1 MYSCSE
7 AFKTCFMG
15 FGRQIELSA
24 TVDGVLYDAESIE
37 SISPTSEGG
46 MLSAVMRTLE
56 INLLHVSSVTK
67 GASASVTIKVK
78 NGTTW
83 ESLNLSGYK
92 VYDQK
97 YDDGADRL
105 TITCYDSML
114 LSMVPYDL
122 NLTYPKT
129 VKQLLQ
135 AICSRLGYTLG
146 TSTFPNSA
154 KSLAADPFAGIGY
167 TFRDALT
174 EIAQATGRTIVLVGS
189 SLRLVQ
195 ITDTGFSITPNNLR
209 SLTMGEHIG
218 PINSIVLARTPQEDN
233 VYLRDETSVTANGLH
248 EYRIENNLLMDSDRS
263 SFLPAILSE
272 LNGLEYDAIE
282 LNTYGLPWLDACDGI
297 HVTDMDGNRH
307 YVAVFNNSCSIGKG
321 ITGSLKTDPPSATK
335 TDYKTAAKTDKA
347 IRRTELIVDKQ
358 AGQIA
363 GIVEDMRDLDE
374 TLSSRITQTADAIT
388 AEVTRATAAEGML
401 QSSISQQADQILMT
415 VQKLENIGGRNLIIN
430 TMEPGEDPDVRPRLL
445 KQSVGTRAVPS
456 DAQCKVY
463 ASDFERHGFRFVL
476 TTPGQLIIYF
486 GDTFSNATM
495 NGLEAGKTYTVS
507 GKVYR
512 KLLSNYSGSAEY
524 VVRCILRTDDGGG
537 NDWVTS
543 ASKDIATVTPGQD
556 LTKDF
561 TWTFTVPTG
570 VTKTQIAV
578 FCNDNTASDYA
589 VGDFIALRYLKLE
602 TGELA
607 TGWTPAPEDH
617 TEYADAKFQITA
629 DSIAAEVSRATAA
642 EGTLSSRITQTAES
656 ITSEVTRA
664 TEAEGQ
670 LNSRIT
676 QQADQIELTIQKVE
690 NIGGRNLIVNTLD
703 PRATPAMD
711 RPRLLEQPVG
721 TWAAPDDAQFKAYS
735 IDKHGFRV
743 VLATPGQPVIYFG
756 AGFSSA
762 TMNGLVAGRTYT
774 MSGRVYRKLMSNYS
788 GSTSSVLR
796 FRLRT
801 DTGGASTWVV
811 SGTKDLPVTPGSDII
826 RNFEWTFTVPSDA
839 TKTQLSVLCTDQTA
853 ADYAAGDFIALRE
866 LKLEEGEVATAWT
879 PAPEDQVGATEI
891 ISRINM
897 SPESI
902 TIEAD
907 RISLAGKTIDLTS
920 DNIVINSTNFSVSES
935 GEITAT
941 AGHIGRYEI
950 SATYLRAFGTSG
962 DSSTCVGMG
971 GNQAFWAGSSSSNSA
986 PFRVSYAGE
995 LVSTAGNIGGWEIT
1009 SSRIQKQITSGS
1021 SVQYRAVLYA
1031 PTSPTGS
1038 TAAFCIADET
1048 GSSTVYP
1055 LRLEYDGTLRATKAV
1070 ITGSVTATS
1079 GEIGGFTID
1088 STSIRNG
1095 ELSSTSAGA
1104 IGLSTDGFARTI
1116 NGTSRTLRFAIG
1128 SKFGVTSSG
1137 VLYASDVN
1145 VTGSITATS
1154 GSIAGSLVTSG
1165 ISADNITAGTLSAS
1179 RIAANSISVSKLTGT
1194 ITNSGWS
1201 IDLEAG
1207 TFTIGNI
1214 SADNITTGTLSAD
1227 RVGAGSF
1234 TITGGSVDI
1243 TTSSQSTSKIKLSGN
1258 GYSTSMAAEGIKI
1271 VSNSGT
1277 IFVGDASSYGLLN
1290 VAGKF
1295 QITAGSGITN
1305 VVTSYGNLVN
1315 VGQSNSSSGTAT
1327 VGGTST
1333 NITSVTLTAGKW
1345 VVSATAYFPSN
1356 STGYRR
1362 ISLTT
1367 SSGYTTDGFPASA
1380 PACNGVGTYLT
1391 TSGVFVLTGTATV
1404 YLTGV
1409 QNSGTTLSVTGSITA
1424 VRVI

>member
-24 TVDGVLYDAESIE
+24 TVDGVLYNAERIE

-78 NGTTW
+78 NGTAW

-135 AICSRLGYTLG
+135 AICSRLGYSLG

-154 KSLAADPFAGIGY
+154 KSLAADPFIGIGY

-174 EIAQATGRTIVLVGS
+174 EIAQAAGRTIVLVGS

-195 ITDTGFSITPNNLR
+195 ITDTGFSIAPNNLR
-209 SLTMGEHIG
+209 SLTVGEHIG

-463 ASDFERHGFRFVL
+463 ASDLERHGFRFVL

-602 TGELA
+602 TGEVA
-607 TGWTPAPEDH
+607 TAWTPAPEDH
-617 TEYADAKFQITA
+617 ADYADAKFQIAA
-629 DSIAAEVSRATAA
+629 DAITAEVTRATAA
-642 EGTLSSRITQTAES
+642 EGTLQSSIS
-656 ITSEVTRA
+656 
-664 TEAEGQ
+664 
-670 LNSRIT
+670 
-676 QQADQIELTIQKVE
+676 QQADQIEMAVQKLDS
-690 NIGGRNLIVNTLD
+690 IGTRNLIINTLSPD
-703 PRATPAMD
+703 ASLEK
-711 RPRLLEQPVG
+711 RPRILSQPVPTKVRSG
-721 TWAAPDDAQFKAYS
+721 TVTAATHGMRVTLTSGTQPAIYFGDNTLADATLNGLEAGTTYTIS
-735 IDKHGFRV
+735 GWGGGRMLSNYTGSSEYYTRV
-743 VLATPGQPVIYFG
+743 AVRTAAEGDTEWTTLGNHNIRAVTPGQG
-756 AGFSSA
+756 KKA
-762 TMNGLVAGRTYT
+762 
-774 MSGRVYRKLMSNYS
+774 
-788 GSTSSVLR
+788 R
-796 FRLRT
+796 F
-801 DTGGASTWVV
+801 V
-811 SGTKDLPVTPGSDII
+811 
-826 RNFEWTFTVPSDA
+826 WTFTLPTNA
-839 TKTQLSVLCTDQTA
+839 TKMCLLFYCNDSTA
-853 ADYAAGDFIALRE
+853 ADYAAGDYLEISSI
-866 LKLEEGEVATAWT
+866 KLEKGEVATAWT
-879 PAPEDQVGATEI
+879 PAPEDQVGNDEI
-891 ISRINM
+891 ISKINI
-897 SPESI
+897 SPEQI
-902 TIEAD
+902 TIQAN

-920 DNIVINSTNFSVSES
+920 DTIEIRSNNFNVTSAGVLTATGANIS
-935 GEITAT
+935 GTVTAT
-941 AGHIGRYEI
+941 A
-950 SATYLRAFGTSG
+950 
-962 DSSTCVGMG
+962 
-971 GNQAFWAGSSSSNSA
+971 
-986 PFRVSYAGE
+986 
-995 LVSTAGNIGGWEIT
+995 
-1009 SSRIQKQITSGS
+1009 
-1021 SVQYRAVLYA
+1021 
-1031 PTSPTGS
+1031 
-1038 TAAFCIADET
+1038 
-1048 GSSTVYP
+1048 
-1055 LRLEYDGTLRATKAV
+1055 
-1070 ITGSVTATS
+1070 

-1088 STSIRNG
+1088 STSIRSAA
-1095 ELSSTSAGA
+1095 LTSTSAGA
-1104 IGLSTDGFARTI
+1104 IALSTEAFERTI
-1116 NGTSRTLRFAIG
+1116 NGTSRTLRMAIG

-1137 VLYASDVN
+1137 VLYAADVDITGTIN
-1145 VTGSITATS
+1145 SSNATISGTITTSALTATGGTVGGWDISGTQLQKLSAITEGSASTQYRAFIQSNTGSNGGNRAFSVAKREYTGSSYGAWTYPFHVKYDGSLYAENAEIHGSVTATSGHIGRYEISSTYLRAYGTDGDNSTCVGIGGNQAFWAGSNSSSSAPFRVSYSGALVATNAIISGKITATS
-1154 GSIAGSLVTSG
+1154 GSIDGSLVTSG
-1165 ISADNITAGTLSAS
+1165 ISAAHITAGTLS
-1179 RIAANSISVSKLTGT
+1179 T
-1194 ITNSGWS
+1194 
-1201 IDLEAG
+1201 
-1207 TFTIGNI
+1207 
-1214 SADNITTGTLSAD
+1214 D
-1227 RVGAGSF
+1227 RLAAGSIKAAKLDISDIF
-1234 TITGGSVDI
+1234 AQSITASNFNITGGSVDI
-1243 TTSSQSTSKIKLSGN
+1243 TTSSQSTSKIKLTGN
-1258 GYSTSMAAEGIKI
+1258 GYATSIAAEGITLTS
-1271 VSNSGT
+1271 SNGT
-1277 IFVGDASSYGLLN
+1277 IFIGDKTSYGLLN

-1295 QITAGSGITN
+1295 QITAGNGITN
-1305 VVTSYGNLVN
+1305 AITENGNLAN
-1315 VGQSNSSSGTAT
+1315 TGLLQSASISTFVACSNNTGTNL
-1327 VGGTST
+1327 TS
-1333 NITSVTLTAGKW
+1333 ISLVAGKW
-1345 VVSATAYFPSN
+1345 VVSGAVTFASN
-1356 STGYRR
+1356 ATGYRR
-1362 ISLTT
+1362 ITLT
-1367 SSGYTTDGFPASA
+1367 
-1380 PACNGVGTYLT
+1380 T
-1391 TSGVFVLTGTATV
+1391 TSGASSSGFANATRAVSDAATYMTTTGVFNLTGTTRV
-1404 YLTGV
+1404 YLAGI
-1409 QNSGTTLSVTGSITA
+1409 QNSGSSINVTAASITA
-1424 VRVI
+1424 VRII

>member
-1 MYSCSE
+1 MYSCSA
-7 AFKTCFMG
+7 AFKSCFMG
-15 FGRQIELSA
+15 FGRQITLSA
-24 TVDGVLYDAESIE
+24 TVDGTTYSADSIE
-37 SISPTSEGG
+37 SISPSFEGE
-46 MLSAVMRTLE
+46 MLSAVMRALE

-78 NGTTW
+78 NGSSW
-83 ESLNLSGYK
+83 ESLTLSGYK
-92 VYDQK
+92 VQGQE
-97 YDDGADRL
+97 YDDGSDRL
-105 TITCYDSML
+105 TITCYDNML

-122 NLTYPKT
+122 TLSYPKT

-135 AICSRLGYTLG
+135 AICTRLGYTLG
-146 TSTFPNSA
+146 TSTFPNSS
-154 KSLAADPFAGIGY
+154 KSLSADPFTGIGY
-167 TFRDALT
+167 TFRDVLT
-174 EIAQATGRTIVLVGS
+174 EIAQTAGRTIVITGTSLKLVA
-189 SLRLVQ
+189 V
-195 ITDTGFSITPNNLR
+195 TDSEFSVTPSNLR
-209 SLTMGEHIG
+209 SITVKEHIG

-233 VYLRDETSVTANGLH
+233 VYLQDETSVAANGLH
-248 EYRIENNLLMDSDRS
+248 EYRIENNVLMDSDRAG
-263 SFLPAILSE
+263 FLPAILEE
-272 LNGLEYDAIE
+272 LNGLEYDAVE
-282 LNTYGLPWLDACDGI
+282 LNTYGLPWLDVCDGI
-297 HVTDMDGNRH
+297 HVTDMDGVAH
-307 YVAVFNNSCSIGKG
+307 YVAVTNNSCSMGKG
-321 ITGSLKTDPPSATK
+321 ITGTLRTDPAGATK
-335 TDYKTAAKTDKA
+335 TDYRIAAKTDKA
-347 IRRTELIVDKQ
+347 RRRAELIVDKQ
-358 AGQIA
+358 LGVITSV
-363 GIVEDMRDLDE
+363 VEDISEDYEALA
-374 TLSSRITQTADAIT
+374 SRVTQTESDIT
-388 AEVTRATAAEGML
+388 AEVSRTR
-401 QSSISQQADQILMT
+401 QIGT
-415 VQKLENIGGRNLIIN
+415 RNLILN
-430 TMEPGEDPDVRPRLL
+430 TLEPGADVEARPRLIS
-445 KQSVGTRAVPS
+445 QSVGTRATPA

-463 ASDFERHGFRFVL
+463 SSDLERHGFRFVL

-495 NGLEAGKTYTVS
+495 NGLDSGQTYTMS
-507 GKVYR
+507 GRIYR
-512 KLLSNYSGSAEY
+512 KLLSNYTGSNSY
-524 VVRCILRTDDGGG
+524 VVRCILRTDEGGASA
-537 NDWVTS
+537 WVTS
-543 ASKDIATVTPGQD
+543 AQADIATVTPGED
-556 LTKDF
+556 VTKAF
-561 TWTFTVPTG
+561 TWTFTVPSG
-570 VTKTQIAV
+570 VTKTQIAIY
-578 FCNDNTASDYA
+578 CTDNTGADYA

-670 LNSRIT
+670 LSSRIT

-721 TWAAPDDAQFKAYS
+721 TWAAPDDAEFKAYS

-811 SGTKDLPVTPGSDII
+811 SGTKDLSVTPGSALIK
-826 RNFEWTFTVPSDA
+826 NFEWTFTVPSDA

-1048 GSSTVYP
+1048 GSSTTYP
-1055 LRLEYDGTLRATKAV
+1055 LRLEYDGTLRATKAI
-1070 ITGSVTATS
+1070 ITGAVTATS

-1095 ELSSTSAGA
+1095 ELSSTGTGA
-1104 IGLSTDGFARTI
+1104 IGLSTDGFTRTI

-1145 VTGSITATS
+1145 ISGSVTATS

-1165 ISADNITAGTLSAS
+1165 ITADNITAGTLSAS

-1201 IDLEAG
+1201 IDLQAG

-1214 SADNITTGTLSAD
+1214 SANNITTGTLSAD

-1277 IFVGDASSYGLLN
+1277 IFIGDASSYGLLN

-1305 VVTSYGNLVN
+1305 AVTSYGNLVN